1 MSECMHCKDLASVS
15 CPRTLLSS
23 PSLSCAGDACTFGL
37 VQMRL
42 QQSAEEDIQ
51 KLLAA
56 ALGDKAK
63 SREDLV
69 RTQGPKETTE

>member
-1 MSECMHCKDLASVS
+1 
-15 CPRTLLSS
+15 
-23 PSLSCAGDACTFGL
+23 
-37 VQMRL
+37 MRL
-42 QQSAEEDIQ
+42 QQSKEEDIQ

-69 RTQGPKETTE
+69 RAPTSSS